1 MWYFLIDYLSFPL
14 YALPLSDIPL
24 CHVWDSYRRFE
35 PKPVWFRRHPNITLL
50 ATKQINWEAMQSN
63 LSPNKMLV
71 SVFQAF
77 FLVYA
82 LGCLSVYY
90 SGVSFCRLYC
100 VWPELVCLC
109 TSFKCVVSSL
119 LLKFCLVLF
128 TVGTSVSRSGLD
140 DVSFTAAQLLHL
152 LHGLS
157 LFPQ

>member
-24 CHVWDSYRRFE
+24 CNFWDGYRRFE

-71 SVFQAF
+71 FVFQAF

-90 SGVSFCRLYC
+90 SGVSFCC
-100 VWPELVCLC
+100 VWPELSVCVHRINVWFLHC
-109 TSFKCVVSSL
+109 
-119 LLKFCLVLF
+119 FCLVLF
-128 TVGTSVSRSGLD
+128 TVGTSVRRSGLG